1 MSVINTQAV
10 VLKALKFKEND
21 IILTLFTRN
30 YGKVSAIARGAQK
43 PKSRLMATS
52 QVFSYNNYVLRK
64 QNDMYV
70 VYQSESIKSFYNI
83 ATDFDAFSYASFIMK
98 LVEGVLVEGQTN
110 NRLFVLLVRTLFL
123 YSEGVDNPKFILD
136 AFIVK
141 FLDYTG
147 FKPNVDA
154 CTSCSS
160 TNYRKAVFSISDG
173 GIVCDKC
180 IKKQEN
186 YLKIDQTTI
195 RLMQYILKNDIID
208 INKAE
213 VAKVLVDELF
223 FLLKKYLINYFE
235 YINFKSIDMLKNLT

>member
-10 VLKALKFKEND
+10 VLKSVKFKEND

-30 YGKVSAIARGAQK
+30 YGKISAIARGAQR
-43 PKSRLMATS
+43 PKSKFMATS
-52 QVFSYNNYVLRK
+52 QVFSYNNYVLKR

-83 ATDFDAFSYASFIMK
+83 AMDFDAFSYASFIMK
-98 LVEGVLVEGQTN
+98 LVEAALVEGQTSS
-110 NRLFVLLVRTLFL
+110 RLFVMLVRTLFI
-123 YSEGVDNPKFILD
+123 YSEGVSDAKFILD
-136 AFIVK
+136 AFILK

-147 FKPNVDA
+147 FRPNVES
-154 CTSCSS
+154 CTHCHGLGYS
-160 TNYRKAVFSISDG
+160 RAVFSIQDG
-173 GIVCDKC
+173 GIVCEKC
-180 IKKQEN
+180 KPDLEN

-213 VAKVLVDELF
+213 VSKILVDELF
-223 FLLKKYLINYFE
+223 FLLKKYLINYF
-235 YINFKSIDMLKNLT
+235 

>member
-10 VLKALKFKEND
+10 VLKAVKFKEND

-30 YGKVSAIARGAQK
+30 HGKISAIARGAQR
-43 PKSRLMATS
+43 PKSKLMATS
-52 QVFSYNNYVLRK
+52 QVFSYNNYVLKK

-83 ATDFDAFSYASFIMK
+83 ARDFDAFSYASFIMK
-98 LVEGVLVEGQTN
+98 LVEVALVEGQTSS
-110 NRLFVLLVRTLFL
+110 RLFVMLVRTLFI
-123 YSEGVDNPKFILD
+123 YSEGVSDAKFILD
-136 AFIVK
+136 AFILK

-147 FKPNVDA
+147 FRPNVES
-154 CTSCSS
+154 CTHCHGLEYS
-160 TNYRKAVFSISDG
+160 RAVFSIQDG
-173 GIVCDKC
+173 GIVCEKC
-180 IKKQEN
+180 KPDLEN

-213 VAKVLVDELF
+213 VSKILVDELF

-235 YINFKSIDMLKNLT
+235 YINFKSIDVLKSLT